1 MQPVSVTSAP
11 FSGSL
16 GLTPLGVGAHA
27 RSADAALGEYQ
38 ADLDGQWDVGSGK
51 LHGGYLLALVAKAAV
66 TGLAADTDE
75 SLDPVAVSAEFL
87 AAPDPGPARV
97 RTQVLK
103 RGRTVSVTRAELYQ
117 GDRLMLH
124 STVTAGKLLT
134 GAEAPAPVWAEL
146 PEQPAEP
153 PADAIATTDLD
164 RTVPL
169 AGACEVRLDRPTVG
183 YLRRETGPP
192 VIRGW
197 ARPHGEQPDV
207 LFAVM
212 ASDILPPVLFNVSR
226 PGWSPTVQLTALM
239 RARPAPGW
247 LRVITS
253 SRQVA
258 AGWFDEDCV
267 ILDATGTLICQSRQL
282 ALAPLNK

>member
-11 FSGSL
+11 FSAGL
-16 GLTPLGVGAHA
+16 GLTPLDV
-27 RSADAALGEYQ
+27 GEYQ
-38 ADLDGQWDVGSGK
+38 AELDAQWDVGSGK
-51 LHGGYLLALVAKAAV
+51 LHGGYLLALVTKAAV
-66 TGLAADTDE
+66 AGLAADIGTK
-75 SLDPVAVSAEFL
+75 SPLDPVAVSAEFL
-87 AAPDPGPARV
+87 AAPDAGPARV

-124 STVTAGKLLT
+124 STVTAGTLLT
-134 GAEAPAPVWAEL
+134 GAEAPTPEWAQL

-153 PADAIATTDLD
+153 PADAIATTDFD

-169 AGACEVRLDRPTVG
+169 AGACEVRLDRSTVS
-183 YLRRETGPP
+183 YLRKETGPP
-192 VIRGW
+192 VIKGW
-197 ARPHGEQPDV
+197 TRPHGEQPDV
-207 LFAVM
+207 LFALM

-253 SRQVA
+253 ARQVGN
-258 AGWFDEDCV
+258 GWFDEDCV
-267 ILDATGTLICQSRQL
+267 IMDATGTLICQSRQL
-282 ALAPLNK
+282 ALAPLSK

>member
-16 GLTPLGVGAHA
+16 GLTPLGVG
-27 RSADAALGEYQ
+27 EYQ
-38 ADLDGQWDVGSGK
+38 ADLDAQWDVGSGK

-66 TGLAADTDE
+66 TGLAADTGAE
-75 SLDPVAVSAEFL
+75 APLDPVAVSAEFL
-87 AAPDPGPARV
+87 AAPDAGPARV

-134 GAEAPAPVWAEL
+134 GAEAPVPEWAEL

-169 AGACEVRLDRPTVG
+169 AGACEVRLDPSTVS
-183 YLRRETGPP
+183 YLRKETGPP
-192 VIRGW
+192 VIKGW
-197 ARPHGEQPDV
+197 ARPHDEHPDV

-253 SRQVA
+253 ARQVGN
-258 AGWFDEDCV
+258 GWFDEDCV
-267 ILDATGTLICQSRQL
+267 ILDATDTLICQSRQL
-282 ALAPLNK
+282 ALAPLPK

>member
-1 MQPVSVTSAP
+1 MQPASVTSAP

-16 GLTPLGVGAHA
+16 GLKPLGP
-27 RSADAALGEYQ
+27 GEYQ
-38 ADLDGQWDVGSGK
+38 ADLDAQWDVGSGK

-66 TGLAADTDE
+66 TGLAEDTGA
-75 SLDPVAVSAEFL
+75 SAPLDPVAVSAEFL

-117 GDRLMLH
+117 GERLMLH
-124 STVTAGKLLT
+124 STVTAGRLLP
-134 GAEAPAPVWAEL
+134 GAEAPAPEWAEL

-164 RTVPL
+164 RAVPL
-169 AGACEVRLDRPTVG
+169 AGACEVRLDRPTVS

-192 VIRGW
+192 VIKGW
-197 ARPHGEQPDV
+197 ARPHVEQPDV

-253 SRQVA
+253 SRQVGN
-258 AGWFDEDCV
+258 GWFDEDCV

-282 ALAPLNK
+282 ALSPLNK